1 MLTADAMTHI
11 FHDEKGVAWIDE
23 TNVKVVEV
31 VRDYLAHAWT
41 PEEMHLHLPH
51 LSLAQIHAALAF
63 FHDHRE
69 ELHAEIETRQAQA
82 EAWRA
87 EVEDGTLRRRLSA
100 LRTAKA

>member
-1 MLTADAMTHI
+1 MLIADPTTHI
-11 FHDEKGVAWIDE
+11 FRDEKGVAWIDE

-63 FHDHRE
+63 FHDHRD
-69 ELHAEIETRQAQA
+69 ELNADIEARAARAESLRTEIEN
-82 EAWRA
+82 
-87 EVEDGTLRRRLSA
+87 GTLRRRLGA